1 MLPFMTLMVI
11 YFDSSD
17 KMLWISLI
25 VAYVIVNTCYF
36 FMIWGK
42 DLKGSKFET
51 SLVINSANSD
61 VIESKPDVS
70 IKDEK
75 GNRSEDYH
83 IEIEEGISN
92 EQNDKLTT
100 ERTDKEED
108 DGLILPLE
116 FGFLDIEQDNEDLEN
131 AVC

>member
-51 SLVINSANSD
+51 SLLINSTSSETQ
-61 VIESKPDVS
+61 ESKPEIS

-75 GNRSEDYH
+75 ANRSEDYH
-83 IEIEEGISN
+83 IEI
-92 EQNDKLTT
+92 
-100 ERTDKEED
+100 
-108 DGLILPLE
+108 
-116 FGFLDIEQDNEDLEN
+116 
-131 AVC
+131 